1 MRIDVPSVAGLAA
14 LAQEKR
20 QGIPQCGEGVII
32 PAQCGIITL
41 DLLGNIDSVT
51 EMSWGRKSS
60 DDQLRNS
67 MLGKAIAW
75 QRYSARRWSCGGV
88 GCCFVFYV

>member
-20 QGIPQCGEGVII
+20 QGIPQCGEGLII

-51 EMSWGRKSS
+51 VMS
-60 DDQLRNS
+60 
-67 MLGKAIAW
+67 
-75 QRYSARRWSCGGV
+75 RRA
-88 GCCFVFYV
+88 